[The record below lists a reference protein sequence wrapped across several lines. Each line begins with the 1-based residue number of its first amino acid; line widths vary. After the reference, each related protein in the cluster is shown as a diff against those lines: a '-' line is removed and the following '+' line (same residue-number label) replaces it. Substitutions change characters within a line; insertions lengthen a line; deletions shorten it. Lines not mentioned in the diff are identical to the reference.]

1 MTLKK
6 SMKIYEEVKVTWIYV
21 KIMMSI
27 LKLFQ
32 VCVLLHNK
40 ISSLVYNNTFVNVR
54 LYLKYSSTTHTYT
67 YTHMYINIFMYI

>member
-1 MTLKK
+1 MNICQDYDEYFKT
-6 SMKIYEEVKVTWIYV
+6 M
-21 KIMMSI
+21 
-27 LKLFQ
+27 FQ

-67 YTHMYINIFMYI
+67 YTHIYINIFMYI